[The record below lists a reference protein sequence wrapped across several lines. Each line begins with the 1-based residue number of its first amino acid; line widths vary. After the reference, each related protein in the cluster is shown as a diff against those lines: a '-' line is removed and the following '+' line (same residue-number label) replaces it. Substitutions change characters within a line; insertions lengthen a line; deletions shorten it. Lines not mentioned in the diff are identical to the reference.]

1 LARWRRFA
9 ALLKPDRQAAL
20 VALKESGLELLGQ
33 TNAVLWVNV
42 SNLKKLLT
50 LFGRRIIQIQVVPQF
65 TVLAG
70 LLEHGWA

>member
-1 LARWRRFA
+1 
-9 ALLKPDRQAAL
+9 
-20 VALKESGLELLGQ
+20 LLGQ